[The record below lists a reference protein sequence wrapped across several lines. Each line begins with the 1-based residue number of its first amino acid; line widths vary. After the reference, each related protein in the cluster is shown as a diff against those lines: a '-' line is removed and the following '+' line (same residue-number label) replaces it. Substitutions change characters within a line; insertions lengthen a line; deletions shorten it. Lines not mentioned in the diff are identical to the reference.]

1 MLSRNCNVEQPS
13 LCHWKIWEGEGC
25 YEAEPEELPEY
36 NAVMPAMDR
45 KAPQTEYKCAFLL
58 FKQEGYFREYFN
70 ILMLFFNIVLVR
82 Y

>member
-45 KAPQTEYKCAFLL
+45 KHLRLSISVPFYCLSRKVIL
-58 FKQEGYFREYFN
+58 F
-70 ILMLFFNIVLVR
+70 
-82 Y
+82 

>member
-25 YEAEPEELPEY
+25 YEAKPEELPEY

-45 KAPQTEYKCAFLL
+45 KAP
-58 FKQEGYFREYFN
+58 
-70 ILMLFFNIVLVR
+70 
-82 Y
+82 

>member
-45 KAPQTEYKCAFLL
+45 KRLRLSISVPFYCLSRKVIL
-58 FKQEGYFREYFN
+58 F
-70 ILMLFFNIVLVR
+70 
-82 Y
+82 